1 MIASLGS
8 TVLACV
14 VERES
19 ESENNLKWSPDSN
32 NCLLSSLT
40 LLMEREK
47 VQDVPWSPNYLY
59 KEGVGDRE

>member
-40 LLMEREK
+40 LLMLMEREK
-47 VQDVPWSPNYLY
+47 VQDVP
-59 KEGVGDRE
+59 